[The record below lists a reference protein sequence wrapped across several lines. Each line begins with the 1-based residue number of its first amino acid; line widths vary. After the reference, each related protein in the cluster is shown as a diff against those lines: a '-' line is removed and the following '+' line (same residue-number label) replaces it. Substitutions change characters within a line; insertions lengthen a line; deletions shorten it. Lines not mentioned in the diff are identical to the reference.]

1 MKINERIIKIIR
13 HFGLTNSEFA
23 EKIDVQPSAI
33 SHILSGRNRP
43 SIDFILKIKSQ
54 FPSLSLDW
62 ILIGNGTMEMDENGA
77 KTPLIEDE
85 KNNLFSEEK
94 EAEKTLFSTPTSD
107 TFFDLD
113 LPSPTEDF
121 TPSPTPPIIQNEE
134 KKQSEIEKIII
145 LYKDGTFK
153 NYNEQ

>member
-1 MKINERIIKIIR
+1 
-13 HFGLTNSEFA
+13 
-23 EKIDVQPSAI
+23 
-33 SHILSGRNRP
+33 
-43 SIDFILKIKSQ
+43 
-54 FPSLSLDW
+54 
-62 ILIGNGTMEMDENGA
+62 MEMDENRA

-94 EAEKTLFSTPTSD
+94 EAEKTLFSTPNSD